1 MSSQLK
7 MRNTCGGLR
16 ELTLLS
22 YLASRG
28 EVMDKAEVRAMAL
41 APVLRREAGLSC
53 ELWAESQPMT
63 FRALW
68 HRNHVLSESVRREAK
83 AVTEGCQRGL

>member
-41 APVLRREAGLSC
+41 APVLDEKPDYHVSYGLEA
-53 ELWAESQPMT
+53 SQ
-63 FRALW
+63 
-68 HRNHVLSESVRREAK
+68 
-83 AVTEGCQRGL
+83 